1 MAAIEY
7 FSRCRL
13 RGVEQSVGVWRRW
26 IHRAERNLRTPQG
39 RDRDTGGTRQE
50 ADRRV
55 QEAQE
60 DQNLKTP
67 CLETETG
74 SIQEEERMRR
84 YQYKDYA
91 P

>member
-1 MAAIEY
+1 MPNYRHTI
-7 FSRCRL
+7 RL
-13 RGVEQSVGVWRRW
+13 V
-26 IHRAERNLRTPQG
+26 
-39 RDRDTGGTRQE
+39 
-50 ADRRV
+50 
-55 QEAQE
+55 EAQE